1 MFAARCI
8 GVSLAVF
15 FLLYVILSI
24 TVSRFAP
31 FAEELSRRLSPRR
44 AANLL
49 FGLRMLPLCGAA
61 IVTLAVT
68 VPSFI
73 LLEPRHSDEW
83 VGVAPL
89 MLTICCL
96 FLFGFGLKTA
106 LNAQKRTT
114 RLVSMWLEG
123 AKALEPCS
131 CMPVF
136 LTGKN
141 APTLTVVGLRDSKV
155 LISAQAMSVLAP
167 EELGIALRHE
177 IAHVRSRDNLKKLL
191 LQFSIFP
198 GMKPLDHAWS
208 QAAEVAADD
217 EAAGSLRDALDL
229 AAALV
234 KLSRCPQVQP
244 SAELASALFQSSAEC
259 LRVRVQRLFAWD
271 EAHQRAQTR
280 SYWWIA
286 VPALAALLIG
296 LVFTYPS
303 ILVHAHMLTEWLVQ

>member
-1 MFAARCI
+1 MF
-8 GVSLAVF
+8 
-15 FLLYVILSI
+15 
-24 TVSRFAP
+24 
-31 FAEELSRRLSPRR
+31 
-44 AANLL
+44 
-49 FGLRMLPLCGAA
+49 PLCASA
-61 IVTLAVT
+61 VATLAIT

-73 LLEPRHSDEW
+73 LLEPRHSNEW
-83 VGVAPL
+83 VGVAPSL
-89 MLTICCL
+89 LTICCL
-96 FLFGFGLKTA
+96 ALFGFGLKTA
-106 LNAQKRTT
+106 LNAQKRTA
-114 RLVSMWLEG
+114 RLVSLWLDG

-155 LISAQAMSVLAP
+155 LVSEHAMAVLAP

-177 IAHVRSRDNLKKLL
+177 MAHVRSRDNLKKLL

-198 GMKPLDHAWS
+198 GMKGLDQAWS

-234 KLSRCPQVQP
+234 KLSRCPQAQP
-244 SAELASALFQSSAEC
+244 SAELASALFHSSAEC
-259 LRVRVQRLFAWD
+259 LRVRVQRLFTWD
-271 EAHQRAQTR
+271 ESHRRAQTR

-286 VPALAALLIG
+286 IPALGALLSG